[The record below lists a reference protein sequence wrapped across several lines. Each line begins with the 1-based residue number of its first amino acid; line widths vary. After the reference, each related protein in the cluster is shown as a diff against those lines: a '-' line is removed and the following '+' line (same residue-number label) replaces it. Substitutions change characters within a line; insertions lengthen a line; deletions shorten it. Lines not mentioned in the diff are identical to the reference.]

1 MGFCVMNEQEL
12 IAAVRPVGRYEVVSQ
27 EDGSFIVIPVPAEAI
42 LITREALR
50 QCLERFRNLDN

>member
-1 MGFCVMNEQEL
+1 MNEQEL

-27 EDGSFIVIPVPAEAI
+27 EDGSFVVIPVPAEAM